1 MTVVTVGTML
11 GQLWMRKGIVCAAM
25 VLTLSAGAVAQP
37 DLKATKIAKPPVIDG
52 KIEPNEYPAE
62 ARGEGFSDKDTNL
75 ASDEFGEFWLVY
87 TDNAIYLAARFKTD
101 PRKVV
106 RQEYRQ
112 NVGLSGND
120 NVRLDIDPFGNASNF
135 NTFGTNSNGATSI
148 NLSGGRAAKTEWL
161 GEILAN
167 GRLTETGWEAEMR
180 IPWAIMNMPPVGV
193 RDMRFQV
200 NWFRSNKSN
209 TYAYKFTNNRAE
221 NIPVW
226 QGVQVP
232 PVDRSRV
239 LNLLPYG
246 VTGVQEGE
254 KPINDA
260 GLDFKTSIGETLSL
274 VGTVNPDFRNIE
286 SSILSLDFSYFER
299 LASENRPF
307 FQEGGEYIRT
317 GFEQRLFAS
326 QRIRSFDTGLKLYGT
341 IGDDLT
347 IGALSTFDFGNQ
359 IANVVSLGLRPRPE
373 QQFQFAYVGNIQD
386 GRNSN
391 GVMLNYFD
399 RVGDL
404 EVYSTNQVSDDENR
418 GSGMRNGLG
427 LSYNKGSQYMSLDFT
442 QVSADFNPW
451 LGFASERNFYGASL
465 FYNADATPSSGPV
478 NSFEYGFGGRSYVRH
493 GGDFYRDGIDLYGS
507 VNLKNGLAIGGSL
520 EWDKFEQFA
529 DHSFELGLG
538 YPYNN
543 PYNGIGL
550 EYQKGKFR
558 NENFE
563 SYELDF
569 RWRPLNRLQINAGAE
584 FIDHTTWQTQ
594 YIISANYDFNRL
606 EAVGGRAVYEGNQWN
621 WYLSYR
627 LSGGKGAEYFVLVG
641 DPRADS
647 FQNRLVIKAVVPI
660 TVRY

>member
-1 MTVVTVGTML
+1 ML
-11 GQLWMRKGIVCAAM
+11 GQFWIRRGFVCAAM
-25 VLTLSAGAVAQP
+25 ATSVVTMAVAQP
-37 DLKATKIAKPPVIDG
+37 DLKAVKVAQAPVIDG

-87 TDNAIYLAARFKTD
+87 TDKAVYLAARFKTD

-135 NTFGTNSNGATSI
+135 NSFGTNSNGATSI
-148 NLSGGRAAKTEWL
+148 SLSGGRAAKTEWL

-167 GRLTETGWEAEMR
+167 GRVTETGWEAEMR
-180 IPWAIMNMPPVGV
+180 IPWAIMNMPPMGQ
-193 RDMRFQV
+193 RDMRFNV

-209 TYAYKFTNNRAE
+209 TYSYKFTNNRAE

-232 PVDRSRV
+232 AVDRSRV

-246 VTGVQEGE
+246 VSGIQEGE

-307 FQEGGEYIRT
+307 FQEGNDYIRT

-326 QRIRSFDTGLKLYGT
+326 QRIRSFDAGLKLYGT
-341 IGDDLT
+341 IGEDIT
-347 IGALSTFDFGNQ
+347 VGALSTFNFGNQ
-359 IANVVSLGLRPRPE
+359 IANVVSVGVRPKPE
-373 QQFQFAYVGNIQD
+373 QQFQFAYVGNLQE

-404 EVYSTNQVSDDENR
+404 EVYSTNQLSDDQNR
-418 GSGMRNGLG
+418 GSGIRNSMGV
-427 LSYNKGSQYMSLDFT
+427 SYNKGSQYISLDLS

-451 LGFASERNFYGASL
+451 LGFSSERNYYGASL

-493 GGDFYRDGIDLYGS
+493 GGDFYRDGLDIYGS
-507 VNLKNGLAIGGSL
+507 VNLKNGFAIGGSI

-529 DHSFELGLG
+529 DHSFEIGMG

-543 PYNGIGL
+543 PYNGLGF
-550 EYQKGKFR
+550 EYAKGTFR

-563 SYELDF
+563 SYEVDF
-569 RWRPLNRLQINAGAE
+569 RWRPLNRLQLNAGAE

-606 EAVGGRAVYEGNQWN
+606 EAVGGRAVYEDDRWN

-660 TVRY
+660 TVKY